1 MPSLISISASPMIPS
16 PICRQSLTVLRCSAS
31 GCRSSPSS
39 STLFSAL
46 TAMFTVLLKSCQSN
60 LPLSTNA
67 ARLIAPSRHEPP
79 AGSGS
84 SAPHTMCIK
93 YISHRALDCRIR
105 FYQRPSRS
113 VVHAAITLAPCRAV
127 LPVQVNQRGFY
138 IRTFI
143 WLTDLHQHIQNP
155 YHYLL
160 DSSW

>member
-1 MPSLISISASPMIPS
+1 MASHRVIESGEPYSIPSLISISARPMMPR

-46 TAMFTVLLKSCQSN
+46 TAILTVLLKSCQSN
-60 LPLSTNA
+60 LPLRTNA

-105 FYQRPSRS
+105 FINAPLAQSFTLQLRLRPVGLYCPSKSIRE
-113 VVHAAITLAPCRAV
+113 
-127 LPVQVNQRGFY
+127 GFTSARLY
-138 IRTFI
+138 G
-143 WLTDLHQHIQNP
+143 
-155 YHYLL
+155 
-160 DSSW
+160 